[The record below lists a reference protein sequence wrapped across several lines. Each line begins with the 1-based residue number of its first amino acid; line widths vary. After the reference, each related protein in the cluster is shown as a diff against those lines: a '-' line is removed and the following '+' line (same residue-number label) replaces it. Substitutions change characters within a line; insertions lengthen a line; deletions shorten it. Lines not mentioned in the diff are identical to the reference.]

1 MKIKKILIVLLI
13 IIVLAGLSAIGIKYV
28 NDKSFN
34 EEYISKVAF
43 SDELYT
49 EDYSRIEDSEKIN
62 EQKMVKLLGNEI
74 TVTYKYTRGD
84 KVVYND
90 ENGVEYIFTDDKLT
104 GFFKSLPASVDTQ
117 ITKEEAEK
125 IAYNFIIENVGS
137 LDGYELS
144 TYNYR
149 YGEHNFIYTQKYF
162 DYKLNNSISIN
173 VFDTGEITTYQNNY
187 NEKYEELNNIKI
199 DKEKI
204 EKALKTKVS
213 EKLNINVD
221 DCIIEEGSINIIND
235 RLTYVTS
242 YNVKEEFMQSSDI
255 IAFYLED

>member
-1 MKIKKILIVLLI
+1 MKIKKILIVALI
-13 IIVLAGLSAIGIKYV
+13 ILILVVLSIFGIKYI

-34 EEYISKVAF
+34 EEYLSKVVF

-49 EDYSRIEDSEKIN
+49 EDYSSIEDTEKMN
-62 EQKMVKLLGNEI
+62 DQKIVKLLGDEI

-90 ENGVEYIFTDDKLT
+90 ENGVEYIFTNDKLT
-104 GFFKSLPASVDTQ
+104 GFFKSLPSSADNQ

-125 IAYNFIIENVGS
+125 IAYNFIAENVEN
-137 LDGYELS
+137 LEGYELS
-144 TYNYR
+144 SYNYR
-149 YGEHNFIYTQKYF
+149 YGEHNFIYTKKYL

-187 NEKYEELNNIKI
+187 NEKYEGLNNINI

-204 EKALKTKVS
+204 EKALKIKVV
-213 EKLNINVD
+213 EKLNVNID
-221 DCIIEEGSINIIND
+221 DCIIEEGSISLIND
-235 RLTYVTS
+235 RLVYLTS
-242 YNVKEEFMQSSDI
+242 YNIKEEIMHAHDI